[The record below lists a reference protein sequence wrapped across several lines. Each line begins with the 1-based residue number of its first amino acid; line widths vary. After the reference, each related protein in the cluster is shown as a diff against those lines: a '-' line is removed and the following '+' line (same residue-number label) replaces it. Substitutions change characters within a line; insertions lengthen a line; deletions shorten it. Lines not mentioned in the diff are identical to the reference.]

1 MIAARKA
8 NERRATSA
16 LKVVVACIA
25 APYTSFSIEIR
36 TIIVSAACVN
46 WSASKTPAN

>member
-25 APYTSFSIEIR
+25 DSLHEFFDR
-36 TIIVSAACVN
+36 D
-46 WSASKTPAN
+46 